1 MGHPFAPWLIGAFT
15 PCTLIPEK
23 PCSNRGNSSPILCWL
38 LSRSVPISQRMSQ
51 EPAQSTGCATRGMS
65 TMSPLASPPVFRSAG
80 SSHSTMS
87 DGAAGGPSC
96 ARLHALSRSDGS
108 SPDRGGSS
116 DATQTE
122 GGSPSTAQL
131 QGMAAGGL
139 VRQVHYSSRNGHEK
153 PCQASSSHH
162 SCLRSMRSGSH
173 LVREVKR
180 ECSQSFPRW
189 LPDRSH
195 LGSTCPAQI
204 RPCQLLLESPRLTR
218 EVCPPRGG
226 FTCHG
231 MRAHMVLSAPG
242 HHLISVWRT
251 GGEPWY
257 PPPSVTTT
265 ALLRKRA
272 SIPGA
277 SP

>member
-1 MGHPFAPWLIGAFT
+1 VHTWYSRRWETT
-15 PCTLIPEK
+15 P
-23 PCSNRGNSSPILCWL
+23 L
-38 LSRSVPISQRMSQ
+38 LPGGRV
-51 EPAQSTGCATRGMS
+51 QSLRQP
-65 TMSPLASPPVFRSAG
+65 TMSPASTLP
-80 SSHSTMS
+80 
-87 DGAAGGPSC
+87 
-96 ARLHALSRSDGS
+96 LHF
-108 SPDRGGSS
+108 
-116 DATQTE
+116 
-122 GGSPSTAQL
+122 
-131 QGMAAGGL
+131 
-139 VRQVHYSSRNGHEK
+139 SSRNGHEK